1 MPTLDAPPS
10 SSSPRRVAAYRVV
23 AIGVL
28 LGVVLLWTFVLTRK
42 ASPPPD
48 KLDDTA
54 FASTAE
60 RTCSTTK
67 ASLDQLPQAFQSQ
80 SAADRADVV
89 TQSNEELDAML
100 ATLREAVPPAERDQ
114 RMLTEWIGD
123 WQVYLDNRIDYVDR
137 LREGPDAR
145 LYVAEKDSRQITVAI
160 DRFAEVNDMPACR
173 TPKDIT

>member
-10 SSSPRRVAAYRVV
+10 SSSPRRVIAYRVV
-23 AIGVL
+23 AIGIVL
-28 LGVVLLWTFVLTRK
+28 GMVLLWTFVLTRK

-48 KLDDTA
+48 ELDDKA
-54 FASTAE
+54 FASTAQS
-60 RTCSTTK
+60 TCSTTK
-67 ASLDQLPQAFQSQ
+67 AALDQLPQAFQSQ
-80 SAADRADVV
+80 SASDRADVV
-89 TQSNEELDAML
+89 TQSNEELGAML
-100 ATLREAVPPAERDQ
+100 VTLRAAVPPAERDQ

-123 WQVYLDNRIDYVDR
+123 WQIYLDNRIDYVDR
-137 LREGPDAR
+137 LREDPDAR